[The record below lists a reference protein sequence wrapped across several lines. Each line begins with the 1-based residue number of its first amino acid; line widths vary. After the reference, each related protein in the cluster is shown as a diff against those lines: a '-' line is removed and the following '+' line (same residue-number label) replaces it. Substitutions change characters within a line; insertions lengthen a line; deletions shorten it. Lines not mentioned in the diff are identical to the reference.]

1 MEETERKGKSCFT
14 LKQNQ
19 VATLRASAEFKHN
32 GYETKYEGMK
42 ITEDMITKNHIL
54 CKLW

>member
-19 VATLRASAEFKHN
+19 VATLRASAEFWHN

-42 ITEDMITKNHIL
+42 ITEDMITKNRIL